1 MTAQQAWPVAIRL
14 GVIQAMLTL
23 LVAGGWWLAGGSVPA
38 ALIGGGVVT
47 VLSLYFAVRLFS
59 VDAAQDPQAF
69 LRRLYRAEVMKLVL
83 VAVFF
88 LVAAQQAPEQMA
100 EIVTAFIAALL
111 GYWFALLPLATGT
124 DR

>member
-23 LVAGGWWLAGGSVPA
+23 LVAGAWWLAGGSALA
-38 ALIGGGVVT
+38 ALAGGGAVT
-47 VLSLYFAVRLFS
+47 ALSLYFAVRLFS
-59 VDAAQDPQAF
+59 VDAARDPQVF
-69 LRRLYRAEVMKLVL
+69 LRRLYRAEVMKLIL

-88 LVAAQQAPEQMA
+88 LVAAGQAPDQMA
-100 EIVTAFIAALL
+100 EIVTAFIAALM

-124 DR
+124 GR